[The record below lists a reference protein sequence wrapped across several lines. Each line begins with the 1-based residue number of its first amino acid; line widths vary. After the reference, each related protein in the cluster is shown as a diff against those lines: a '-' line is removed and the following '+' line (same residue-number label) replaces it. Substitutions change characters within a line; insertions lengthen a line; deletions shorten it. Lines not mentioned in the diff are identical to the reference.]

1 MISYLDDIVVA
12 VPLTTLLLLVP
23 LMNTSSNLTDEL
35 SHLHDGGAEN
45 ATLEVQ
51 WVRWVDI
58 AVGSV
63 GLSIGLYSLF
73 VNIIILAVLVRMSRR
88 YGIIFVQLVL
98 VYLLFGPSV
107 FLSLL
112 KLSESSITIPN
123 LRTH

>member
-1 MISYLDDIVVA
+1 
-12 VPLTTLLLLVP
+12 
-23 LMNTSSNLTDEL
+23 MNTSSNLTDEL
-35 SHLHDGGAEN
+35 SHLHDGGTEN

-88 YGIIFVQLVL
+88 YYICPASFSLPFIWTFSFPFTFKIERIF
-98 VYLLFGPSV
+98 
-107 FLSLL
+107 
-112 KLSESSITIPN
+112 N
-123 LRTH
+123 N